1 MLPFNGTE
9 ITPIEFTPLEGP
21 LSSEM
26 ELIGCINEFLPD
38 IQNIK
43 KLGLPLIEDFKNA
56 FRSD

>member
-9 ITPIEFTPLEGP
+9 ITPIEFIPLEEP
-21 LSSEM
+21 LISDREA
-26 ELIGCINEFLPD
+26 EGCIEDILPD